1 MNSSALIIMAKEP
14 KIGSTKTRLC
24 PPMKFGEAAN
34 FYEALLWDTIN
45 MTTGIKGIDLAIAI
59 SPPESADYFR
69 KISPPKTHLIPLTCA
84 DIGECLMRVLDKLL
98 EMGYLQVMALNA
110 DGPSLPPSYIQEAK
124 ESLDQHDL
132 VLGPTEDGGYYLIG
146 FKENYPD
153 LFTGIDSS
161 YTYNLNGKAILLKDL
176 LKILIGQKEVL
187 TSGWII
193 NYPEGFSSV
202 SNYNLPKRIILENNG
217 VKLEVINKKYFE

>member
-1 MNSSALIIMAKEP
+1 MHANKEMNSSDLIIMAKEP

-153 LFTGIDSS
+153 LFTGIDWS
-161 YTYNLNGKAILLKDL
+161 TN
-176 LKILIGQKEVL
+176 EVL
-187 TSGWII
+187 EQTLIKADSLNLSVHLLPTWYDVDTSKDIQRLRDELKML
-193 NYPEGFSSV
+193 P
-202 SNYNLPKRIILENNG
+202 PKRLIHSRKFLAEW
-217 VKLEVINKKYFE
+217 F